1 MCRQKKLLIVKTR
14 RLNNVQVLVLARH
27 TSNTPW
33 GVAAVVSLKSRFWS
47 AHELQSTWIQ
57 GVNNNKGDNYINEI
71 PAK

>member
-1 MCRQKKLLIVKTR
+1 M
-14 RLNNVQVLVLARH
+14 QVLVLARH

-33 GVAAVVSLKSRFWS
+33 GVAALVSLKSRFWS

-57 GVNNNKGDNYINEI
+57 RVNNNKGDNYINEI